1 MDNKFLSRQKTQA
14 LIDQIGVKEAD
25 GKAFLDGLVA
35 KGYTIEGFNDKPV
48 QEKPSQMSRLGTDL
62 LQRAKTVGEQVKQ
75 VGQAEGAVET
85 AAQVAQTP
93 LRVAGAL
100 GGAVGDVVGAG
111 LEATKI
117 PEFVA
122 RPEVQQ
128 ALSTTAGMIPG
139 FSAIKQALSGADTVT
154 GGGIEK
160 LKSIV
165 TSPETQQ
172 QVSSAITKLEET
184 QPEVAQTIKDVFNSF
199 NLIVGGSAAK
209 PVVKAGVTGLERGA
223 RATARGAVKTGQVLK
238 EGISPTPT
246 LGKALE
252 EATVAR
258 TAKEIPAFEKAISAI
273 DTTDV
278 KTFADLNKKF
288 KEAIP
293 TISKQVDDELLKD
306 TTVYKI
312 EDLLIPQVTKSGKE
326 IKTDYITRA
335 LDGLDDLYT
344 KLGDDVAKADVQ
356 DLMAKAQSQGLT
368 RKEVNDLARQYNVE
382 YGNKAFT
389 ATGDIKQG
397 FNADVY
403 ESTRKGLKDIARSG
417 LGGEQARA
425 LDESLSA
432 IYDAQRLA
440 ERNANAVQAMK
451 TRIEEKGWIG
461 KGIRGAFDI
470 SDLLTG
476 GAVRSL
482 RDTVLARGNAQKL
495 QNVLELENKLKKNL
509 EVINKAMK
517 AKTEAKAVEILNT
530 LPKEKGIIGTAIDN
544 LKDPKMRQGG
554 YIRNP
559 LAKKELP
566 VQKSSSLNDSTDL
579 IQEAKKYK
587 TAEEFVS
594 SKPEMLLIGEQNG
607 FKKSIQGGIVQKIG
621 DKQTRIYKN
630 PKGDYV
636 ASRMFEYDTPLL
648 KAQGVRDSSGTEVV
662 YKSLDEAI
670 ASEKEWIGNNTQ
682 NITKSQLEEIWK
694 QAQGT
699 LPKKQK

>member
-25 GKAFLDGLVA
+25 GKAFLDGLAA

-62 LQRAKTVGEQVKQ
+62 LNRAKTVGEQVKQ
-75 VGQAEGAVET
+75 VGEAEGAVET
-85 AAQVAQTP
+85 GAQVAQTP
-93 LRVAGAL
+93 LRVVGQAA
-100 GGAVGDVVGAG
+100 GAVGDIIGAG
-111 LEATKI
+111 VNA
-117 PEFVA
+117 A
-122 RPEVQQ
+122 
-128 ALSTTAGMIPG
+128 
-139 FSAIKQALSGADTVT
+139 T
-154 GGGIEK
+154 GGGLDK
-160 LKSIV
+160 LGEYIAS
-165 TSPETQQ
+165 TETGKQLGASLLKLQQ
-172 QVSSAITKLEET
+172 E
-184 QPEVAQTIKDVFNSF
+184 QPELAGTLGDLFN
-199 NLIVGGSAAK
+199 IATVGVGGAGAK

-223 RATARGAVKTGQVLK
+223 KATLKGATKTGQFLK

-252 EATVAR
+252 EATVAK

-306 TTVYKI
+306 PTVYKI

-344 KLGDDVAKADVQ
+344 KLGDDVAKADIE
-356 DLMAKAQSQGLT
+356 DLKIKAQTQGLT
-368 RKEVNDLARQYNVE
+368 RLEVNNLARQYNVE

-417 LGGEQARA
+417 LGGEQAKA

-451 TRIEEKGWIG
+451 TRIEEKGWVG

-476 GAVRSL
+476 GAVRAL

-566 VQKSSSLNDSTDL
+566 VQKSSSLNNTTDL

-587 TAEEFVS
+587 SAEDFVNKPITSQEKYDILNEIERGRANIIFESTCVSCEGGADFVNTQMDKAIPLQKS
-594 SKPEMLLIGEQNG
+594 STPI
-607 FKKSIQGGIVQKIG
+607 
-621 DKQTRIYKN
+621 KN
-630 PKGDYV
+630 
-636 ASRMFEYDTPLL
+636 LL
-648 KAQGVRDSSGTEVV
+648 KNGEIDRQFLKDSTSYINDNYVILKNSGIEHF
-662 YKSLDEAI
+662 YKIEGLDDWLERP
-670 ASEKEWIGNNTQ
+670 
-682 NITKSQLEEIWK
+682 TKSQLEDIWK

>member
-25 GKAFLDGLVA
+25 GKAFLDGLAA

-62 LQRAKTVGEQVKQ
+62 LNRAKTVGEQIKQ
-75 VGQAEGAVET
+75 VGQAEGVTET
-85 AAQVAQTP
+85 VAQAAQTP
-93 LRVAGAL
+93 LRVAGQAA
-100 GGAVGDVVGAG
+100 GAVGDVIGAG
-111 LEATKI
+111 VNA
-117 PEFVA
+117 A
-122 RPEVQQ
+122 
-128 ALSTTAGMIPG
+128 
-139 FSAIKQALSGADTVT
+139 T
-154 GGGIEK
+154 GGVLDK
-160 LKSIV
+160 LGEYIAS
-165 TSPETQQ
+165 TETGKQLGASLLKFQQ
-172 QVSSAITKLEET
+172 E
-184 QPEVAQTIKDVFNSF
+184 QPELAGTLGDVFNIAT
-199 NLIVGGSAAK
+199 LGLGGAAAK
-209 PVVKAGVTGLERGA
+209 QGVKVGAQGLERGA

-252 EATVAR
+252 ESTVAR
-258 TAKEIPAFEKAISAI
+258 TAKEILAFERAISAI

-278 KTFADLNKKF
+278 KTFADLNNKF

-293 TISKQVDDELLKD
+293 AISKQVDDELLKD

-344 KLGDDVAKADVQ
+344 KLGDDVSKADIQ
-356 DLMAKAQSQGLT
+356 DLKAKAQTQGLT
-368 RKEVNDLARQYNVE
+368 RLDVNNLARQYNIE

-417 LGGEQARA
+417 LGGEQAKA

-451 TRIEEKGWIG
+451 TRIEEKGWVG

-476 GAVRSL
+476 GAVRAL
-482 RDTVLARGNAQKL
+482 RDTVLARGSAQKL

-517 AKTEAKAVEILNT
+517 AKTKSETIKILNQAT
-530 LPKEKGIIGTAIDN
+530 KPKGMLQSAIDN

-566 VQKSSSLNDSTDL
+566 VQKSSSLNDITDL
-579 IQEAKKYK
+579 LSEAKKYK

-594 SKPEMLLIGEQNG
+594 KLEIAKNGTTRLEMELPTSILESNGPLWDFKPSGKNISEPILVSFKNGVYTVIDGHHRLSQALVNGQKTLPSKVVFTNSKGE
-607 FKKSIQGGIVQKIG
+607 I
-621 DKQTRIYKN
+621 
-630 PKGDYV
+630 
-636 ASRMFEYDTPLL
+636 
-648 KAQGVRDSSGTEVV
+648 
-662 YKSLDEAI
+662 
-670 ASEKEWIGNNTQ
+670 EK
-682 NITKSQLEEIWK
+682 ITKSQLEQIWK
-694 QAQGT
+694 EAQGK
-699 LPKKQK
+699 LPKE

>member
-25 GKAFLDGLVA
+25 GKAFLDGLAA

-62 LQRAKTVGEQVKQ
+62 LNRAKTVGEQVKQ
-75 VGQAEGAVET
+75 VGQAEGVAET

-93 LRVAGAL
+93 LRVVGQAA
-100 GGAVGDVVGAG
+100 GAVGDVIGAG
-111 LEATKI
+111 VNA
-117 PEFVA
+117 A
-122 RPEVQQ
+122 
-128 ALSTTAGMIPG
+128 
-139 FSAIKQALSGADTVT
+139 T
-154 GGGIEK
+154 GGGLDK
-160 LKSIV
+160 LGEYIAS
-165 TSPETQQ
+165 TETGKQLGASLLKLQQ
-172 QVSSAITKLEET
+172 E
-184 QPEVAQTIKDVFNSF
+184 QPELAGTLGDLFN
-199 NLIVGGSAAK
+199 IATVGVGGAATK

-223 RATARGAVKTGQVLK
+223 KATLKGATKTGQFLK

-252 EATVAR
+252 EATVAK

-273 DTTDV
+273 DTTDI
-278 KTFADLNKKF
+278 KTFDDLNKKF

-306 TTVYKI
+306 TTVYKV

-344 KLGDDVAKADVQ
+344 KLGDDVAKADIQ
-356 DLMAKAQSQGLT
+356 DLKAKANTQGLT
-368 RKEVNDLARQYNVE
+368 RLEVNNLARQYNVE

-417 LGGEQARA
+417 LGGEQAKV

-451 TRIEEKGWIG
+451 TRIEEKGWVG
-461 KGIRGAFDI
+461 KGISKIWNA
-470 SDLLTG
+470 SDLITG
-476 GAVRSL
+476 GGFRAL
-482 RDTVLARGNAQKL
+482 RDTVLARGSAQKL

-517 AKTEAKAVEILNT
+517 AKTEAQATKILNS
-530 LPKEKGIIGTAIDN
+530 LPKE
-544 LKDPKMRQGG
+544 
-554 YIRNP
+554 
-559 LAKKELP
+559 
-566 VQKSSSLNDSTDL
+566 
-579 IQEAKKYK
+579 
-587 TAEEFVS
+587 
-594 SKPEMLLIGEQNG
+594 
-607 FKKSIQGGIVQKIG
+607 
-621 DKQTRIYKN
+621 
-630 PKGDYV
+630 
-636 ASRMFEYDTPLL
+636 
-648 KAQGVRDSSGTEVV
+648 
-662 YKSLDEAI
+662 
-670 ASEKEWIGNNTQ
+670 
-682 NITKSQLEEIWK
+682 
-694 QAQGT
+694 
-699 LPKKQK
+699 